1 MNFEVLDIGLQDYEK
16 ARALQ
21 LDLVAKRLREEIP
34 NTLVL
39 TQHPKVFTIG
49 RTGSAANILV
59 PRSKLEAENI
69 QVINV
74 ERGGDITYHGPGQL
88 VAYPIF
94 LLPKGHRDLKSF
106 LRLLEQS
113 VIRAAARFGAKTCSI
128 EGLTGVWESPTG
140 EAYLPSWHGERKLTS
155 MGLAFK
161 RWVSYHGL
169 ALNVEADLTPFSYM
183 NLCGLVGKRPV
194 NLKDLADRPFT
205 FGEAQAALVEEISE
219 LTAPWEEEI

>member
-1 MNFEVLDIGLQDYEK
+1 MNFEVLNIGLTDYEK

-21 LDLVAKRLREEIP
+21 LELVEKRLRGEIP

-49 RTGSAANILV
+49 RTGSRSNILV
-59 PRSKLEAENI
+59 PEAKLKAENI
-69 QVINV
+69 QVINA

-113 VIRAAARFGAKTCSI
+113 VIETAATFGARTCSI

-140 EAYLPSWHGERKLTS
+140 ETYLPSWHGERKLTS
-155 MGLAFK
+155 MGLAFR

-169 ALNVEADLTPFSYM
+169 ALNVETDLTPFSYM

-194 NLKDLADRPFT
+194 NLKDLAAR
-205 FGEAQAALVEEISE
+205 EVSMEVVSEVLVNEIKK
-219 LTAPWEEEI
+219 LVAPWEEEI

>member
-1 MNFEVLDIGLQDYEK
+1 MNFEVLHLGLTDYEK

-21 LDLVAKRLREEIP
+21 LELVTKRLSGAIP
-34 NTLVL
+34 NTLVI
-39 TQHPKVFTIG
+39 TEHPKVFTIG
-49 RTGSAANILV
+49 RTGSRSNILV
-59 PRSKLEAENI
+59 PEAKLKEENI

-94 LLPKGHRDLKSF
+94 LLPKGRRDLKSF

-113 VIRAAARFGAKTCSI
+113 VIETAATFGAKTCSI

-140 EAYLPSWHGERKLTS
+140 ERYLPSWHGERKLTS
-155 MGLAFK
+155 MGLAFR

-194 NLKDLADRPFT
+194 NLKDLATR
-205 FGEAQAALVEEISE
+205 EVSMKKVCEVLIKEIQKQV
-219 LTAPWEEEI
+219 APWEEA

>member
-1 MNFEVLDIGLQDYEK
+1 MNFEVLHLGLTDYEK
-16 ARALQ
+16 AHALQ
-21 LDLVAKRLREEIP
+21 LELVTKRLNSAIP
-34 NTLVL
+34 NTLVI
-39 TQHPKVFTIG
+39 TEHPKVFTIG
-49 RTGSAANILV
+49 RTGSRSNILV
-59 PRSKLEAENI
+59 PEAKLQAENI

-94 LLPKGHRDLKSF
+94 LLPKGRRDLRSF

-113 VIRAAARFGAKTCSI
+113 VINAAASFGAKTCSI

-140 EAYLPSWHGERKLTS
+140 ERYLPAWHGERKLTS
-155 MGLAFK
+155 MGLAFR

-183 NLCGLVGKRPV
+183 NLCGLIGKRPV
-194 NLKDLADRPFT
+194 NLKDLATR
-205 FGEAQAALVEEISE
+205 EVSMEKVSEVLVKEIE
-219 LTAPWEEEI
+219 KQVAPWEEA